1 VSMQQTTTCQ
11 VQWTDGRYHTGCVQ
25 GWAVSVLFHGL
36 IIALAVT
43 LLSDLK
49 LVPQAE
55 PFKWD
60 VAMVQSE
67 RPAPPTKE
75 STPPAPPIPEE
86 PRPVEKRVVQTQQVV
101 QRAQPVQEVVQQRI
115 REVRPIVEAVPLTS
129 ETVAIPKADP
139 MVREPI
145 TAVEPAPADSVTS
158 VETPLSEPV
167 AQREV
172 ISEQSIAREAPVL
185 QQEARVQ
192 QLQVQSRPA
201 ARADYGWLAEAL
213 WRRVERLKRYPHLAR
228 LNRWEGKVVLQAVV
242 REDGQVLDVKVSQ
255 SSGYAVLDQDGM
267 EVLRRASPLSLKHPL
282 GQAQVVIQ
290 VPISYRLEH

>member
-1 VSMQQTTTCQ
+1 ME
-11 VQWTDGRYHTGCVQ
+11 YAQ

-49 LVPQAE
+49 LAPQPE
-55 PFKWD
+55 PFTWD
-60 VAMVQSE
+60 VAMVESD

-75 STPPAPPIPEE
+75 SAPPAPPVPQETTQ
-86 PRPVEKRVVQTQQVV
+86 VEKRVVQTQPVV
-101 QRAQPVQEVVQQRI
+101 QRVQPVQEVVQQKI
-115 REVRPIVEAVPLTS
+115 REVRPIVEAVPLKS
-129 ETVAIPKADP
+129 ETVAIPQAEP
-139 MVREPI
+139 TVRESVAP
-145 TAVEPAPADSVTS
+145 VESVPAESAPS
-158 VETPLSEPV
+158 VETPPSEPV
-167 AQREV
+167 AQQEV
-172 ISEQSIAREAPVL
+172 VSEQSISREAPIL
-185 QQEARVQ
+185 HQEARVQ
-192 QLQVQSRPA
+192 QLPVQSRPA
-201 ARADYGWLAEAL
+201 TRADYSWLAEAL
-213 WRRVERLKRYPHLAR
+213 WSRVERLKRYPHLAR

-255 SSGYAVLDQDGM
+255 SSGHAVLDQDGV